1 MKEFEAVFS
10 TNSQYLA
17 KLDIRR
23 ESRARADWGCPESFC
38 EKAAFAPGR
47 VSA

>member
-10 TNSQYLA
+10 TISQYVA

-23 ESRARADWGCPESFC
+23 ETRAHAD
-38 EKAAFAPGR
+38 
-47 VSA
+47 